1 MATKT
6 RLTQVERSPAVA
18 VVRREVARACD
29 RDGILKPDESI
40 VLACSGGADSTA
52 MLDACIRLAPP
63 RRWTLHVVHV
73 DHGLRAN
80 SSEDA
85 VHIEQ
90 MCAQNKIPF
99 TRSSVVIEP
108 GSGIQAKAREARY
121 RVLREVCEHLDAD
134 VIATAHTADDQ
145 AETVLM
151 RAFAQA
157 TPKALS
163 GIEARRGDLARPLLG
178 VWRKQTRKYCEAL
191 SLAYFDDP
199 SNQDPKFTR
208 SRVRHEV
215 LPAIESVYPAA
226 KRRLVELAKR
236 QRGTSRG

>member
-1 MATKT
+1 
-6 RLTQVERSPAVA
+6 
-18 VVRREVARACD
+18 
-29 RDGILKPDESI
+29 
-40 VLACSGGADSTA
+40 

-63 RRWTLHVVHV
+63 RGWALHVVHV

-85 VHIEQ
+85 VYIEQ
-90 MCAQNKIPF
+90 MCAQNKVPF
-99 TRSSVVIEP
+99 TRSAVVVEP

-121 RVLREVCEHLDAD
+121 RILREVCEHLDAD

-163 GIEARRGDLARPLLG
+163 GIEARRGDLSRPLLG
-178 VWRKQTRKYCEAL
+178 SGASRLESTARLSAL
-191 SLAYFDDP
+191 STSTILPTKIP
-199 SNQDPKFTR
+199 SSPGAGSGTR
-208 SRVRHEV
+208 SCPLSNRFSPPPSGDWSSSPSISAARRGAECRKGFEAVRNQSSR
-215 LPAIESVYPAA
+215 LPLCAPHAG
-226 KRRLVELAKR
+226 
-236 QRGTSRG
+236 QSRSFSSRSS